1 MLPLA
6 IRFVAT
12 NLMVL
17 CAAPVD
23 WIVATKHA
31 LKGETK
37 VITAFASTLVSESVR
52 RHMILCA
59 FECG

>member
-1 MLPLA
+1 
-6 IRFVAT
+6 
-12 NLMVL
+12 MVL

-37 VITAFASTLVSESVR
+37 ILAAFASMPVLESVR
-52 RHMILCA
+52 GYMILCA
-59 FECG
+59 FEHG

>member
-37 VITAFASTLVSESVR
+37 ILAAFASMPVLESVR
-52 RHMILCA
+52 GYMILCA
-59 FECG
+59 FEHG

>member
-6 IRFVAT
+6 MRFVAT

-37 VITAFASTLVSESVR
+37 LITAFASTFVSEYV
-52 RHMILCA
+52 
-59 FECG
+59 